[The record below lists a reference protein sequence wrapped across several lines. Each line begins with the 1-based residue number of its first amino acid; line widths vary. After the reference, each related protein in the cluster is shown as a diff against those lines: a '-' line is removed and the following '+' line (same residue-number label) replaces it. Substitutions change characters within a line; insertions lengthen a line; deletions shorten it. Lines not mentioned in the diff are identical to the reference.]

1 MESVKDKFSDDE
13 WYLIATVPSLIGAAM
28 AGAGKSGII
37 GTTKE
42 AMASMKSI
50 VAGKNDYPDNPVIA
64 GILEKA
70 ENFADA
76 KAKAGD
82 MRDKAVSELKAQ
94 NIQSPDEFNGYMLGN
109 CEKAIALVSDRCGA
123 DAASEY
129 RQWSMSIAEKV
140 AEAASEGGFLGFGGE
155 QVSEGE
161 RALLAKIEQTLNIAG
176 STGHS

>member
-1 MESVKDKFSDDE
+1 MAKDNFSEDE
-13 WYLIATVPSLIGAAM
+13 WHLISTVPSMVGAAM

-50 VAGKNDYPDNPVIA
+50 VAGRNDYPDNPVIA

-70 ENFADA
+70 ESFSDA

-82 MRDKAVSELKAQ
+82 MRDKTVAELKSQ
-94 NIQSPDEFNGYMLGN
+94 NVQSPEEFNSYMLGN
-109 CEKAIALVSDRCGA
+109 CEKAIALVNERCGA
-123 DAASEY
+123 DAADEY
-129 RQWSMSIAEKV
+129 RQWSMTIAEKV
-140 AEAASEGGFLGFGGE
+140 AQAASEGGFLGFGGE

-161 RALLAKIEQTLNIAG
+161 RALLSKIEKTLNVA
-176 STGHS
+176 